1 MRDVASVLL
10 ACAAL
15 GLSGCAGQLGLVYS
29 HTIEPLSKDF
39 YRTPV
44 VTDQAAG
51 DVKQI
56 HFYVRVL
63 WNDNAIGEVA
73 KENGIDEVY
82 YADLE
87 TLRVLGIWTQQWVH
101 VYGRQGPGPLPAEAP

>member
-1 MRDVASVLL
+1 MRDVARVLL

-15 GLSGCAGQLGLVYS
+15 ALCGCAGQLGLVYS
-29 HTIEPLSKDF
+29 HTIEPLSTDF
-39 YRTPV
+39 YHTPV
-44 VTDQAAG
+44 VSNEAAG

-73 KENGIDEVY
+73 KEHGIDEVY
-82 YADLE
+82 FADLE

-101 VYGRQGPGPLPAEAP
+101 VYGRQGPVPSPADGP